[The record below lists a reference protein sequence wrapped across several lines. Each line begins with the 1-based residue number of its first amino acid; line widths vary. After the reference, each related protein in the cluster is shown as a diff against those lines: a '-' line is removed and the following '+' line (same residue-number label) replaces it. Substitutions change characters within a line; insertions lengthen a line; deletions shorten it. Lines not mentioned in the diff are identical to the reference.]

1 MIQVTIYI
9 IGGAIEHIETHLNG
23 RGVLM
28 VRHSNLRDQCECLS
42 FSKTPRLGRK
52 IIIVSFEEISEEV
65 CRMRIDMYF
74 LLMMLGPCFMT
85 HQFNLYTK
93 ITKKWPSPQKEVV

>member
-1 MIQVTIYI
+1 
-9 IGGAIEHIETHLNG
+9 
-23 RGVLM
+23 M

>member
-1 MIQVTIYI
+1 MEGEYLWYDI
-9 IGGAIEHIETHLNG
+9 AICVINLN
-23 RGVLM
+23 VS
-28 VRHSNLRDQCECLS
+28 VS
-42 FSKTPRLGRK
+42 SKTPRLGRK